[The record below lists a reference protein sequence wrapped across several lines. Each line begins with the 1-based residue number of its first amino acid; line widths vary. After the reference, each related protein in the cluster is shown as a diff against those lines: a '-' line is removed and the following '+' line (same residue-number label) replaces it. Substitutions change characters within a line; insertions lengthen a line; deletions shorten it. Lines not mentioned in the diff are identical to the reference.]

1 MKCHAKNRAGRPC
14 AAPVV
19 RGTKLCVM
27 HSGRAAELGS
37 KGGRRRAVLSPDNLK
52 ELPVPETAAEL
63 RDMLAQ
69 SIVEVRAGK
78 VDPKVA
84 NSISYMAASFLRAV
98 EADGLKRGQPANPQG
113 ATAYQVYEAAWL
125 REKKARWS
133 AELEE
138 KYASQF
144 PPNVPTR
151 DSA

>member
-1 MKCHAKNRAGRPC
+1 
-14 AAPVV
+14 
-19 RGTKLCVM
+19 M

-84 NSISYMAASFLRAV
+84 NSISYLGS
-98 EADGLKRGQPANPQG
+98 
-113 ATAYQVYEAAWL
+113 
-125 REKKARWS
+125 
-133 AELEE
+133 
-138 KYASQF
+138 
-144 PPNVPTR
+144 
-151 DSA
+151 